1 MFSGGLFESIRP
13 RARNPRSTTAEL
25 SLVPLKSCLVN
36 LPTVLESLLVS
47 VNTPAQNAIV
57 ELNFRPSNASSSQP
71 SRSVYLGW
79 TGMPSK
85 HKTPSLVGGRD
96 SGYGGLRGQSRESE
110 AHLVE
115 IDSVLATTLG
125 LHDGQ
130 KVLTTVHIDPPQA
143 HTINIEPL
151 TPEDWE
157 IIELH
162 ATFLELN
169 LLSQIRAVPNP
180 FFKPASGQPTPEN
193 CLTVHLTPTSTA
205 NIVVTSIEPA
215 PSAEHAFAKIA
226 PDAEVIV
233 APKTRPKTS
242 ARGTDTRSVA
252 STTKSKRSS
261 ATKRVRE
268 EPKPAIYL
276 RGLDC
281 AVCDPYSFGS
291 DDLLTHG
298 NLDFTVWVDSNAIAA
313 GDMKGV
319 NYVVVEL
326 LRPSTGPK
334 KVKPEDAGN
343 LKPETKL
350 VARLKEWDDA
360 ATGQSVALSSPLC
373 AALGSPGL
381 VGGVV
386 KIQAAL
392 PQTTRPKHIK
402 VFPFATRSKEDH
414 GLKFGGESKAEKEES
429 ARRIWQI
436 YSGGNQP
443 GHVFG
448 GPVTDGMLLGIYP
461 SLGDTTGWEGG
472 ILKIEDGSSDKDHHP
487 CWLLGIDEKAPIEV
501 QPPIPPPV
509 VSKETEHW
517 DPTPAPEN
525 VLAGVDSLFENL
537 YTQLRHMSSTLLTG
551 PMGAGKSELAKKL
564 AQRIRSEELYYT
576 IYFPC
581 KTLVNDETRLNT
593 VKDNLVRIFTSASW
607 GARLGGKALVVLDDL
622 DKLCPVETELQ
633 VGNDNSRSRIL
644 SETVCAMVK
653 QYCAPGS
660 GVVLLA
666 TAGGKDT
673 INKVILG
680 GHMVRDTIEMKA
692 PHKEARRE
700 ILSSLILKDSSA
712 LPCNGKRFANDSP
725 RNSTAVGP
733 SNEDSSAAES
743 TDADDD
749 DWMETDNPKSSCS
762 RRRRAK
768 GNNAGESN
776 GFIVDADLD
785 FLEIAGLTDGYMP
798 VDLSMLVS
806 RARSEAMFRA
816 ISASS
821 SHDEEEGSLHLTRA
835 DFDKALQGFTPATLR
850 NVPLQKSTTTFASIG
865 GLTETRQVLLETL
878 QYPTKYAPIFAKCP
892 LRLRSGLLLYGYPG
906 CGKTMLAGAVAG
918 ECGLNF
924 ISVKGP
930 EILNK
935 YIGASEKSVRDL
947 FERAQAAK
955 PCVLFFDEFDS
966 IAPKRGHDSTG
977 VTDRVVNQLLTQMDG
992 AEGLSGV
999 YVLAATSRPDLI
1011 DSALLRPG
1019 RLDKSLLCGLP
1030 TAEDRQ
1036 DIVRALCSKIRLSDD
1051 LLSGDKF
1058 AELGRRTEGFSG
1070 ADLQALVSNA
1080 QLEAIHDVLNV
1091 AEGQL
1096 STTVSS
1102 TVSGK
1107 PRNSGSVPSF
1117 VKFKYGA
1124 DDDASRL
1131 DGIPKTRSAELAENA
1146 AILAK
1151 LESIKAARK
1160 RAHGSAGGDA
1170 AFVKGKSVAVAP
1182 RADTNGKKEANG
1194 GGVDVVT
1201 VGWKHL
1207 AAALENTRP
1216 SISAKERMRLEKIY
1230 AEFVGARSGE
1240 MKDGQGS
1247 SEIGGR
1253 SSLM

>member
-1 MFSGGLFESIRP
+1 MFSGGIFESIRP

-47 VNTPAQNAIV
+47 VNTPAQNVVV
-57 ELNFRPSNASSSQP
+57 ELNFRPASGSSSQQ

-85 HKTPSLVGGRD
+85 HKTPSLVSGRD
-96 SGYGGLRGQSRESE
+96 SGYSSLRGQSRESE
-110 AHLVE
+110 APLVE
-115 IDSVLATTLG
+115 IDSILATTLG

-130 KVLTTVHIDPPQA
+130 RVMATVHVDPPQA
-143 HTINIEPL
+143 HTINIEPS

-180 FFKPASGQPTPEN
+180 DFKPASGQPIPAHS
-193 CLTVHLTPTSTA
+193 LTVHLSPTSTA
-205 NIVVTSIEPA
+205 NITVTSIEPV

-226 PDAEVIV
+226 ADAEVIV

-242 ARGTDTRSVA
+242 ARGADSRSIA
-252 STTKSKRSS
+252 STTKSKRN
-261 ATKRVRE
+261 AAVKRARE
-268 EPKPAIYL
+268 EPKPSVYL
-276 RGLDC
+276 RGLDR
-281 AVCDPYSFGS
+281 ALCDPESF
-291 DDLLTHG
+291 DDPDLSTPD
-298 NLDFTVWVDSNAIAA
+298 NQDFTAWVDSDMIAS
-313 GDMKGV
+313 GGMKGV

-326 LRPSTGPK
+326 LRPSSGPK
-334 KVKPEDAGN
+334 KVKPEEAGN
-343 LKPETKL
+343 LKPETRI
-350 VARLKEWDDA
+350 VARLKKWDDA
-360 ATGQSVALSSPLC
+360 ATTQSVALSSPLC
-373 AALGSPGL
+373 VALGSPHL
-381 VGGVV
+381 VGGVI
-386 KIQAAL
+386 KLQAAPL
-392 PQTTRPKHIK
+392 QATRPKHIK
-402 VFPFATRSKEDH
+402 VFPFATRAKENH
-414 GLKFGGESKAEKEES
+414 GLKFGGESRAEKEES
-429 ARRIWQI
+429 VRHIRQI
-436 YSGGNQP
+436 YSGGKQS
-443 GHVFG
+443 GHVFN

-461 SLGDTTGWEGG
+461 GLGDTTGWEGG
-472 ILKIEDGSSDKDHHP
+472 ILKIEDGASDKDHVS
-487 CWLLGIDEKAPIEV
+487 WVLSVDEKLQIDI
-501 QPPIPPPV
+501 QPPIAPPV
-509 VSKETEHW
+509 VSKEIEHW
-517 DPTPAPEN
+517 NLAP
-525 VLAGVDSLFENL
+525 VPDSILAGVDSIFDNL
-537 YTQLRHMSSTLLTG
+537 HTQLRHMSPTLLTG

-564 AQRIRSEELYYT
+564 AQRLRDDELYYT

-581 KTLVNDETRLNT
+581 KTLVNDETSLNT
-593 VKDNLVRIFTSASW
+593 IKDNLTRIFTSASW

-653 QYCAPGS
+653 QHCMPGS

-680 GHMVRDTIEMKA
+680 GHMVRDTVEMKA
-692 PHKEARRE
+692 PHKEARRQ
-700 ILSSLILKDSSA
+700 ILSSIVFKDSTALSGQADFGSSA
-712 LPCNGKRFANDSP
+712 PAH
-725 RNSTAVGP
+725 P
-733 SNEDSSAAES
+733 SGISLDDSSAAES
-743 TDADDD
+743 TDVDD
-749 DWMETDNPKSSCS
+749 DWMETNNPKAGSSK
-762 RRRRAK
+762 RRRAK
-768 GNNAGESN
+768 ANTGDGN

-785 FLEIAGLTDGYMP
+785 LLEIAGLTDGYMP
-798 VDLSMLVS
+798 VDLSMLAS

-821 SHDEEEGSLHLTRA
+821 SYGDDEGSLHLTRA
-835 DFDKALQGFTPATLR
+835 DFDKALEGFTPATLR
-850 NVPLQKSTTTFASIG
+850 NVPLQKSTTTFSSIG

-906 CGKTMLAGAVAG
+906 CGKTMLAAAVAG

-1030 TAEDRQ
+1030 TSQDRQ
-1036 DIVRALCSKIRLSDD
+1036 DIIRVLCSKVRLGDD
-1051 LLSGDKF
+1051 LLTGDRF

-1091 AEGQL
+1091 AEGHL
-1096 STTVSS
+1096 STAVSNP
-1102 TVSGK
+1102 VAGK
-1107 PRNSGSVPSF
+1107 SRSAGGIPSF
-1117 VKFKYGA
+1117 VKFKYGSDTA
-1124 DDDASRL
+1124 ALGSDD
-1131 DGIPKTRSAELAENA
+1131 IPKTRSAELAENA
-1146 AILAK
+1146 AILTK
-1151 LESIKAARK
+1151 LEGIKAARR
-1160 RAHGSAGGDA
+1160 RAQGGAASALGGGDG
-1170 AFVKGKSVAVAP
+1170 FLTKGKSAATTP
-1182 RADTNGKKEANG
+1182 GAGSG
-1194 GGVDVVT
+1194 SVDVVT
-1201 VGWKHL
+1201 VSWKHL

-1230 AEFVGARSGE
+1230 TDFVGARSGD